1 MLGARMNVM
10 TDLPSGTV
18 TFVFTDVA
26 RSTELVKRLQASYID
41 VLAAHRALLRA
52 ALAERGGVEV
62 DTQGDAFFVAFGR
75 ASDAVEGAAAA
86 QRDLAKHA
94 WPEGVHVGVRVGMH
108 TGEPYRS
115 EHGYTG
121 LGVNR
126 AARICTMAHGGQV
139 LLTGATAGI
148 VDDVEI
154 AGVSLRDLGE
164 YRLKDFDRP
173 ERVFQLVI
181 AGLPSDFPPLRTID
195 QQPPL
200 SGTVTIV
207 MTEGRRM
214 MRLIRELPHEHFET
228 FISEYR
234 RVVSHVLKEAGGR
247 RVEMSGDS
255 VAAGFA
261 TAREALAGAVA
272 AQRAIATHDWPY
284 GVSAAISVGVHSG
297 EAGIGLLGPAI
308 LRCQELCDA
317 AEGGQIFLSQA
328 TASLLEDERLGEF
341 MIRDIGER
349 EMRRTRGGVRAYE
362 LVFPPAGES
371 AGS

>member
-1 MLGARMNVM
+1 MIG
-10 TDLPSGTV
+10 LPTGTV

-26 RSTELVKRLQASYID
+26 RSTELVKRLQESY
-41 VLAAHRALLRA
+41 VQALAAHRALLRA
-52 ALAERGGVEV
+52 AFAERGGIEV

-86 QRDLAKHA
+86 QRGLARHA
-94 WPEGVHVGVRVGMH
+94 WPKGVAVGVRIGMH

-121 LGVNR
+121 LAVNR
-126 AARICTMAHGGQV
+126 AARICSMGHGGQV
-139 LLTGATAGI
+139 LLSGATAGI
-148 VDDVEI
+148 VDDVEL
-154 AGVSLRDLGE
+154 AGASLRDLGE

-181 AGLPSDFPPLRTID
+181 AGLPSDFPPLRAID

-214 MRLIRELPHEHFET
+214 MRLLRELPHEHFET
-228 FISEYR
+228 LITDYR
-234 RVVSHVLKEAGGR
+234 RLVSQVLTEAGGR
-247 RVEMSGDS
+247 RVEMAGDS

-261 TAREALAGAVA
+261 TAREAIAGGVA
-272 AQRAIATHDWPY
+272 AQRAVATHDWPY

-328 TASLLEDERLGEF
+328 TASLLEDETLRDLL
-341 MIRDIGER
+341 IRDVGER
-349 EMRRTRGGVRAYE
+349 EMRRTRGAVRAYE
-362 LVFPPAGES
+362 LVFPTTGE
-371 AGS
+371 